1 MQVSRNQE
9 LETIVRHTWQDYH
22 SGNKAALSDFYS
34 NVMPFCLR
42 VSSKTCGKYINEFDE
57 EASITRL
64 ALIEAFEKYNPQRG
78 SILFYLAQVV
88 RSRIID
94 YQRREKRRPIP
105 IASFPEKQYGEST
118 KIKENQVEEILDDI
132 SRQEEIH
139 TFRTLLDEFNIDF
152 MDLVDNGPKQA
163 RARDKAHAIAW
174 LIAGDQEVISLL
186 LKNKTIPL
194 KLLESRYAV
203 NRKTVDRYRKYI
215 IASVLVAVY
224 DLPILKTYIEP
235 QGKENNNG

>member
-1 MQVSRNQE
+1 MQVSRNNE
-9 LETIVRHTWQDYH
+9 LETIARHTWQDYH

-88 RSRIID
+88 RSRVID
-94 YQRREKRRPIP
+94 HQRQEKRRPVP
-105 IASFPEKQYGEST
+105 MAVLPEKEYNEIAT
-118 KIKENQVEEILDDI
+118 VKENQVEEILDDI

-139 TFRTLLDEFNIDF
+139 RFRILLNEFEINF
-152 MDLVDNGPKQA
+152 RDLVDNGPKQA
-163 RARDKAHAIAW
+163 RARDKANAIAW
-174 LIAGDQEVISLL
+174 LIAGDEEVTSLL

-194 KLLESRYAV
+194 KLLERKYAV

-224 DLPILKTYIEP
+224 DLPTLKAYIEP
-235 QGKENNNG
+235 QRKENKNG

>member
-1 MQVSRNQE
+1 MQVSRNKE
-9 LETIVRHTWQDYH
+9 LETIARHTWQDYH

-42 VSSKTCGKYINEFDE
+42 ISSKTCGKYINEFDE

-88 RSRIID
+88 RSRVID
-94 YQRREKRRPIP
+94 HQRREKCRPVP
-105 IASFPEKQYGEST
+105 MAVLPEKDYNE
-118 KIKENQVEEILDDI
+118 IAAIRENQVEEILDDI

-139 TFRTLLDEFNIDF
+139 RFRILLNEFEIDF
-152 MDLVDNGPKQA
+152 RDLVDNGPKQS
-163 RARDKAHAIAW
+163 RARDKANAIAW
-174 LIAGDQEVISLL
+174 LIAGDEEVISLL

-194 KLLESRYAV
+194 KLLERKYAV

-224 DLPILKTYIEP
+224 DLPTLKAYIEP
-235 QGKENNNG
+235 QRKENKNG

>member
-1 MQVSRNQE
+1 MQVSRSNE
-9 LETIVRHTWQDYH
+9 LETIARHTWQDYH

-42 VSSKTCGKYINEFDE
+42 VSSKTCGKYIDEFDE

-105 IASFPEKQYGEST
+105 ISVLSQKEYSEIAA
-118 KIKENQVEEILDDI
+118 IKENQVEEILEDI
-132 SRQEEIH
+132 SRQEEINR
-139 TFRTLLDEFNIDF
+139 FRTLLSEFDIDF
-152 MDLVDNGPKQA
+152 VDLVDNGPKQA
-163 RARDKAHAIAW
+163 RARCEFSH
-174 LIAGDQEVISLL
+174 
-186 LKNKTIPL
+186 
-194 KLLESRYAV
+194 
-203 NRKTVDRYRKYI
+203 
-215 IASVLVAVY
+215 
-224 DLPILKTYIEP
+224 
-235 QGKENNNG
+235 